1 MISHKLFISN
11 SKLILAAIVALSCLI
26 IEPAQALA
34 ETKIAVVD
42 VKRIMNES
50 DAAKSIQKQIE
61 AKRKSYQDEVEKHE
75 KELKKIQDSVVGVS
89 DEISKEEF
97 DKKREG
103 FEKKLLDMR
112 KLVQQRRSALEIA
125 ASNSLQELRGEV
137 VKVVA
142 ELAAENKYTIV
153 ITRQNVILAE
163 KSLEIT
169 DDVMKNLNKRI
180 KTIKLEIK
188 D

>member
-1 MISHKLFISN
+1 
-11 SKLILAAIVALSCLI
+11 
-26 IEPAQALA
+26 
-34 ETKIAVVD
+34 
-42 VKRIMNES
+42 
-50 DAAKSIQKQIE
+50 
-61 AKRKSYQDEVEKHE
+61 
-75 KELKKIQDSVVGVS
+75 
-89 DEISKEEF
+89 
-97 DKKREG
+97 
-103 FEKKLLDMR
+103 MR
-112 KLVQQRRSALEIA
+112 KLVQQRRSGLEIA